1 MCRHVQGLC
10 DKVAK
15 SFENTHG
22 VRVDPTTQV
31 TICCGQSEAMAA
43 AVFAGGLP
51 TSLQSSHFAAPV

>member
-1 MCRHVQGLC
+1 MQGLC

-22 VRVDPTTQV
+22 VRVDPTTQI

-43 AVFAGGLP
+43 AVFAGKLRLSRMV
-51 TSLQSSHFAAPV
+51 SLQLLFEV